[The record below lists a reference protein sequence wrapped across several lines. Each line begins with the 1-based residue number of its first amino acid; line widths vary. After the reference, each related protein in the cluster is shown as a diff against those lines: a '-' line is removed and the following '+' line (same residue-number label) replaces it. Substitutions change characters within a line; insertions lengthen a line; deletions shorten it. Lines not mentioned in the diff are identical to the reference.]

1 MELTAQRCLWFRN
14 RGIVGIVKATDEK
27 NEVFYFIGVGDG
39 LNETIDVNLIISFGT
54 RFPDD
59 AGRLLFG
66 DRAPAVAK
74 RPAGAKRVSGVAAKG
89 QAKKK
94 PAARPAAKQVKKPT
108 KKPVKK
114 V

>member
-1 MELTAQRCLWFRN
+1 MLTALKCRWFSG
-14 RGIVGIVKATDEK
+14 RGS
-27 NEVFYFIGVGDG
+27 IGVVMAETEFQEIQYYIGAADG
-39 LNETIDVNLIISFGT
+39 LNERIDINLIMSFGA

-66 DRAPAVAK
+66 VGAPEVVK
-74 RPAGAKRVSGVAAKG
+74 RPPGAKRVSGVAKAG
-89 QAKKK
+89 PAKKK
-94 PAARPAAKQVKKPT
+94 PAARPAAKQVKKPV